1 MKYSCNYCND
11 QTGPC
16 IVDVTCV
23 DPEPPY
29 SCIYAND
36 ESDMDAEWKPVEETK
51 DFEMNG
57 ICANCGE
64 NCGCSCSD
72 CDDASCFSN
81 SGSGRC
87 EGHPPNMG
95 EKLRS
100 EIAAAN
106 AMIEK
111 NKRGK
116 ILMQALDIINGDRQD
131 TYGKPEDSFELIAEY
146 WNSYLIR
153 LQKNILKNKG
163 FNPKEYKLVPMI
175 DCKGVA
181 EMMML
186 FKIARMSGQ
195 KPNLDNY
202 LDLVGYAGIAADMVE
217 EDSK

>member
-1 MKYSCNYCND
+1 MCGKQYH
-11 QTGPC
+11 PC
-16 IVDVTCV
+16 VIDVKGIV
-23 DPEPPY
+23 PEAPY
-29 SCIYAND
+29 SCPYAND
-36 ESDMDAEWKPVEETK
+36 RTEVKADWKEMKEQ

-57 ICANCGE
+57 LCSDCS

-87 EGHPPNMG
+87 EGHHPNMG

-111 NKRGK
+111 NKHGK

>member
-16 IVDVTCV
+16 IVDFQCV

-36 ESDMDAEWKPVEETK
+36 ESDMEAEWKPIEENKK

-57 ICANCGE
+57 LCSNCSNCADNCD
-64 NCGCSCSD
+64 NCK
-72 CDDASCFSN
+72 DASGVRN
-81 SGSGRC
+81 SGAGRC
-87 EGHPPNMG
+87 EGNPKNMG

>member
-1 MKYSCNYCND
+1 MKYICNHCGKQY
-11 QTGPC
+11 PAC
-16 IVDVTCV
+16 IVEVTGMI
-23 DPEPPY
+23 PEPPY
-29 SCIYAND
+29 SCLYAND
-36 ESDMDAEWKPVEETK
+36 AGDMAADWKEIKEK

-57 ICANCGE
+57 ICADCS

-72 CDDASCFSN
+72 CDDASGFSN

>member
-11 QTGPC
+11 QAGPC
-16 IVDVTCV
+16 VVEVKCV

-36 ESDMDAEWKPVEETK
+36 ESDMDAKWEEMK
-51 DFEMNG
+51 DFEMTG
-57 ICANCGE
+57 SCADCSNCGD
-64 NCGCSCSD
+64 NCSD
-72 CDDASCFSN
+72 CKDASGFRN
-81 SGSGRC
+81 SGAGIC
-87 EGHPPNMG
+87 EDPPAMG
-95 EKLRS
+95 ENLRS
-100 EIAAAN
+100 KIAAAN

-116 ILMQALDIINGDRQD
+116 ILIQALDIINGDRQD
-131 TYGKPEDSFELIAEY
+131 TYGKPEDSFALIAEY
-146 WNSYLIR
+146 WNSYLIS
-153 LQKNILKNKG
+153 LQKNILKNNG
-163 FNPKEYKLVPMI
+163 FNPKEYKLVPML

-195 KPNLDNY
+195 VPSLDNY

-217 EDSK
+217 EDRK